1 MKGMDAALRRSVHLA
16 IFLVLAGLGGAAAI
30 DLTIIH
36 VKVHT
41 DPSYHAV
48 CNLSAEVNCE
58 TVAQSPYAVFLGLPV
73 AVWGLCGYLAMA
85 LLALHR
91 PRARRSG
98 LGWPGLLVLLTGVAA
113 AAIVP
118 LAAISKLA
126 IHSVC
131 LVCMASWAVTAVLLV
146 LSLLAARREGG
157 VAEAI
162 RADLDELRRHKA
174 LAIAG
179 ALATVAVPGLLRLA
193 VPRYWSQTERSRVE
207 RLPHGI
213 DVQGL
218 PWIGAADPG
227 LVLVEFSDYQCPFCQ
242 RAERQTRSLIEE
254 NAAALRVV
262 HRQFP
267 LDASCNPLV
276 TRTIHP
282 RACALA
288 LAAICA
294 IEQDRF
300 WEMNDAIFS
309 AENKASFDVEAAAS
323 RLGMGLDRFRE
334 CLASPEAAARLS
346 RDVEAGREAGV
357 SATPTFIVGGEA
369 LPGGL
374 PFEEIRRLLAAAHG
388 PAEAK

>member
-1 MKGMDAALRRSVHLA
+1 MAAVPRRSARLA
-16 IFLVLAGLGGAAAI
+16 IFLALAALGVAAAT
-30 DLTIIH
+30 DLTVIH

-41 DPSYHAV
+41 DPSYHSV

-73 AVWGLCGYLAMA
+73 AVWGLCGFLAMA

-91 PRARRSG
+91 PHARRSG
-98 LGWPGLLVLLTGVAA
+98 LGWPGLLVLLTGLAA
-113 AAIVP
+113 AAVVP
-118 LAAISKLA
+118 LAAISKLF

-131 LVCMASWAVTAVLLV
+131 LVCVASWAITGVLAA
-146 LSLLAARREGG
+146 LSLLEARRAGG
-157 VAEAI
+157 VAKAI
-162 RADLDELRRHKA
+162 RADLEVLRQRRG
-174 LAIAG
+174 LAVVG
-179 ALATVAVPGLLRLA
+179 ALAAVAVPGLLRLA
-193 VPRYWSQTERSRVE
+193 VPRYWNQAERPGTE
-207 RLPHGI
+207 RLPHGT

-218 PWIGAADPG
+218 PWIGAWEPA
-227 LVLVEFSDYQCPFCQ
+227 LTLVEFSDYQCPYCQ
-242 RAERQTRSLIEE
+242 RAERQTRSLVEE

-276 TRTIHP
+276 ARTLHP

-309 AENKASFDVEAAAS
+309 AEDKASFDVQAAAS
-323 RLGMGLDRFRE
+323 RLGMKIERFRE
-334 CLASPEAAARLS
+334 CLSSPEAAARLS
-346 RDVEAGREAGV
+346 RDIEAGREAGV
-357 SATPTFIVGGEA
+357 RATPTFVVGGEA

-374 PFEEIRRLLAAAHG
+374 PFDEIRRLLAATH
-388 PAEAK
+388 PAAAK